1 MLPAEAFE
9 RSAGSLILDFHTHA
23 FPEKI
28 AGKAMSV
35 LSKNSGN
42 VEPLTDGTAAG
53 LLAHMDSRGVEKAV
67 VLGIATNPR
76 QQKNVNDFAA
86 SICSDRL
93 IAFGSVH
100 PDAPDALEELHRIH
114 ALGLRGVKFH
124 PEYQDFFVDEKRMLP
139 IYELCD
145 RLGLV
150 VVFHAGVDIGYPNPV
165 HCPPKRLAQVLSA
178 FPKGRVVAAH
188 FGGYALW
195 TDVETYLAGKNLYL
209 DTSYSYSRMPGPQA
223 SAIVQKH
230 GADRILFGSDLPWSD
245 EGAERRFVDSFA
257 VTAKE
262 REAILGFNAMKLL
275 GL

>member
-1 MLPAEAFE
+1 
-9 RSAGSLILDFHTHA
+9 
-23 FPEKI
+23 
-28 AGKAMSV
+28 MSV

-150 VVFHAGVDIGYPNPV
+150 VLFHAGVDIGYPNPV

-178 FPKGRVVAAH
+178 FP
-188 FGGYALW
+188 
-195 TDVETYLAGKNLYL
+195 
-209 DTSYSYSRMPGPQA
+209 
-223 SAIVQKH
+223 
-230 GADRILFGSDLPWSD
+230 
-245 EGAERRFVDSFA
+245 
-257 VTAKE
+257 
-262 REAILGFNAMKLL
+262 
-275 GL
+275 

>member
-1 MLPAEAFE
+1 M
-9 RSAGSLILDFHTHA
+9 ILDFHTHA

-28 AGKAMSV
+28 AGKAMAV
-35 LSKNSGN
+35 LSKKCGN
-42 VEPLTDGTAAG
+42 VEPMTDGTVSG
-53 LLAHMDSRGVEKAV
+53 LLAHMDSHGVDRAV

-76 QQKNVNDFAA
+76 QMHSVNDFAA
-86 SICSDRL
+86 SIQSERL
-93 IAFGSVH
+93 IPFGSVH
-100 PDAPDALEELHRIH
+100 PDAPDVMEELHRIH

-124 PEYQDFFVDEKRMLP
+124 PEYQDFFVNEERMLP

-165 HCPPKRLAQVLSA
+165 HCTPARLAEVLSA

-195 TDVETYLAGKNLYL
+195 TDVEACLAGKNLYL
-209 DTSYSYSRMPGPQA
+209 DTSYSYSRMPGPHA
-223 SAIVQKH
+223 SAIVKKH

-245 EGAERRFVDSFA
+245 ERSERRFVDSFDLTEA
-257 VTAKE
+257 E
-262 REAILGFNAMKLL
+262 REAILGGNAVKLL